1 MNKKIRFSE
10 WAFVLGT
17 IFSAAGVALQV
28 QANMGISM
36 VVAPAYIL
44 SLKIPGLSFG
54 MAEWVIQGL
63 LFALSCVVLRKL
75 AFKNLWSFAAVIC
88 YGWVL
93 DLMTI
98 LFNPFNATTLSSQ
111 LVLYGI
117 GTLSLSFGIA
127 LYFRTYLP
135 CLVYEMFIKTLANQ
149 KSWNIDKVKIVFDWC
164 CLLIAAV
171 MSFLLFGSI
180 KGVGVGTLILTLIN
194 GPLITFWGKLLDK
207 MFDFTPQVKILKK
220 IF

>member
-28 QANMGISM
+28 KANLGISM

-44 SLKIPGLSFG
+44 SLKIHGLTFG
-54 MAEWVIQGL
+54 MGEWVIQGI
-63 LFALSCVVLRKL
+63 LFVLSCIVVHKL
-75 AFKNLWSFAAVIC
+75 AFKKLWSFAAAIS

-93 DLMTI
+93 DLITI
-98 LFNPFNATTLSSQ
+98 LFDPLNPTTLPSQ
-111 LVLYGI
+111 ILFFVI
-117 GTLSLSFGIA
+117 GTLTLSFGIA

-135 CLVYEMFIKTLANQ
+135 CLAYEMFVKTVAEQ
-149 KSWNIDKVKIVFDWC
+149 MSWNIDKVKMGFDWS
-164 CLLIAAV
+164 CLLIAV
-171 MSFLLFGSI
+171 IMSFLLFGSI
-180 KGVGVGTLILTLIN
+180 KGVGIGTLVLTFIN
-194 GPLITFWGKLLDK
+194 GPLIAFWGRLLDK
-207 MFDFTPQVKILKK
+207 VFDFTPQVKALKK